1 MPVYTIVGGVNGV
14 GKSSLTGALRAVCG
28 NLGVVVDPDRLIAQ
42 CGGDAYA
49 GGQLAVQRL
58 ESALAA
64 GADFT
69 QETTLSGGYPKRL
82 CRRARASGYSVRL
95 FYVGL
100 DTAEESL
107 RRIRNRVARGGHDIP
122 ADLVRARFAHRF
134 ADVAKILPYCD
145 EADFFDN
152 DNGFVPA
159 AQYRGG
165 QLTPV
170 GGNRP
175 AWLQELMQAVP

>member
-69 QETTLSGGYPKRL
+69 QETTLSDGYPKRL

-107 RRIRNRVARGGHDIP
+107 RRIRNRVARGGHDIS

-145 EADFFDN
+145 AADFFDN

-165 QLTPV
+165 RFTPI
-170 GGNRP
+170 GSTP
-175 AWLQELMQAVP
+175 AWLRELLQGVP

>member
-49 GGQLAVQRL
+49 GG
-58 ESALAA
+58 
-64 GADFT
+64 
-69 QETTLSGGYPKRL
+69 YPKRL

-95 FYVGL
+95 

-107 RRIRNRVARGGHDIP
+107 RRIRNRVAHGGHDIS

-165 QLTPV
+165 RFTPI
-170 GGNRP
+170 GSTP
-175 AWLQELMQAVP
+175 AWLRELLQGVP

>member
-69 QETTLSGGYPKRL
+69 QGSVDATKLDALQTRQDKVADTTIPQTILSL
-82 CRRARASGYSVRL
+82 
-95 FYVGL
+95 
-100 DTAEESL
+100 SL
-107 RRIRNRVARGGHDIP
+107 IHI
-122 ADLVRARFAHRF
+122 
-134 ADVAKILPYCD
+134 
-145 EADFFDN
+145 
-152 DNGFVPA
+152 
-159 AQYRGG
+159 
-165 QLTPV
+165 
-170 GGNRP
+170 
-175 AWLQELMQAVP
+175 

>member
-82 CRRARASGYSVRL
+82 CRRARASG
-95 FYVGL
+95 
-100 DTAEESL
+100 
-107 RRIRNRVARGGHDIP
+107 
-122 ADLVRARFAHRF
+122 FAHRF

-165 QLTPV
+165 RFTPI
-170 GGNRP
+170 GSTP
-175 AWLQELMQAVP
+175 AWLRELLQGVP

>member
-28 NLGVVVDPDRLIAQ
+28 NLGVVGDPDRLIAQ

-95 FYVGL
+95 FYVGKSAPHPEPCCARRARHL
-100 DTAEESL
+100 GRPCAGAVCASLCGCGKNFALL
-107 RRIRNRVARGGHDIP
+107 RRGGF
-122 ADLVRARFAHRF
+122 LR
-134 ADVAKILPYCD
+134 
-145 EADFFDN
+145 
-152 DNGFVPA
+152 
-159 AQYRGG
+159 Q
-165 QLTPV
+165 
-170 GGNRP
+170 
-175 AWLQELMQAVP
+175 